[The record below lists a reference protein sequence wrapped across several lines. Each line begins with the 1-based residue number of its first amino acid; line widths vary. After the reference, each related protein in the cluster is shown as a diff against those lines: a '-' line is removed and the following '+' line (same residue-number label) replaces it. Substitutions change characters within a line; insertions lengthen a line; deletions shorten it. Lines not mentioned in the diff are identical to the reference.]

1 METTEQRQERISR
14 LESQRES
21 RRAETIGSTEPT
33 GPTEIA
39 PGRGDLNRTSVPF
52 APMYTLPTPH
62 VGSWGSQI
70 WTVDGRQ
77 ISFARIFAEQ
87 SWVAAAVMR
96 MLTWAVR
103 VPLKVYRRTGD
114 DSRERLRPEDHQLA
128 HGIQYPW
135 EGGYPAA
142 LTMAFLGPLLVHG
155 NSLTGIDEGR
165 SGRIQFVPEDW
176 QFLTPIYS
184 SRNVVG
190 GWEVAA
196 DYLLGESRGRTVSA
210 DQVIHAAWWSPLGP
224 TGVSPLRQ
232 LGTTISIEDAA
243 TRYQRAIFKNGA
255 RPPSAIQATTEFL
268 GLPGPVRDELLKN
281 LREDVTTLYSGPDN
295 GGKPALL
302 PPGLEWNPIG
312 HTAVEAEL
320 IDQRLIDR
328 EEIAAV
334 YQIPPPMLG
343 DLRRATFANIVELRQ
358 VAYTDGLGP
367 PLVLIEQVLTAR
379 WAALSGETDVFVEF
393 DFAGVL
399 RGDFL
404 KEVNALRLAIGSGL
418 LKPNE
423 GRAVL
428 NRERVDDARADQLWM
443 PWNNLQPMGEGPPKP
458 NRAARRQQP
467 PPQQPAAGLIVAE
480 NWRSHVERERLE
492 EQVNADPAEEP
503 EPNAEEAPV

>member
-1 METTEQRQERISR
+1 METAEQRNERIAR
-14 LESQRES
+14 LEAERES
-21 RRAETIGSTEPT
+21 RRAPSAQTEPT

-39 PGRGDLNRTSVPF
+39 PGRGDLSVSSVPY
-52 APMYTLPTPH
+52 APMYTMPTPTF
-62 VGSWGSQI
+62 GNQGPLI
-70 WTVDGRQ
+70 WTVDGRT
-77 ISFARIFAEQ
+77 ISFAKIFAEQ

-114 DSRERLRPEDHQLA
+114 DSRERLREEDHPLA
-128 HGIQYPW
+128 AAIQHPW

-142 LTMAFLGPLLVHG
+142 LTMALLGPLLVHG
-155 NSLTGIDEGR
+155 NSLTEIDEGR
-165 SGRIQFVPEDW
+165 SGAIQFVPEDYTT
-176 QFLTPIYS
+176 LTPVMPF
-184 SRNVVG
+184 RNRIS
-190 GWEVAA
+190 GWEVAP
-196 DYLLGESRGRTVSA
+196 DYTAGESRGRTISA
-210 DQVIHAAWWSPLGP
+210 DDVIHACWWSPLGP

-255 RPPSAIQATTEFL
+255 RPPSAITATTEFL
-268 GLPGPVRDELLKN
+268 GLPGEVRDQLLAN
-281 LREDVTTLYSGPDN
+281 LREDVTTLYSGPDQ

-302 PPGLEWNPIG
+302 PPGLEWNPVG

-343 DLRRATFANIVELRQ
+343 DLRRATFSNITELRQ

-367 PLVLIEQVLTAR
+367 PLVLIEQTMTAR
-379 WAALSGETDVFVEF
+379 WAALSRETDVYVEF

-404 KEVNALRLAIGSGL
+404 KEVNALRAAIGSGL
-418 LKPNE
+418 MTPHE
-423 GRAVL
+423 GRSKL
-428 NRERVDDARADQLWM
+428 NLPKTDEPRADDLWM
-443 PWNNLQPMGEGPPKP
+443 PWNNLQPMGEGPPQP
-458 NRAARRQQP
+458 NRAARREPLQQQP
-467 PPQQPAAGLIVAE
+467 SGLLVVE
-480 NWRSHVERERLE
+480 NPRSQGERESTTIE
-492 EQVNADPAEEP
+492 D
-503 EPNAEEAPV
+503 AEEALT